1 MNDMNEESGA
11 QRERSATQIENGG
24 RGRFGER
31 GRFGGGRGNRGGR
44 GYRGR
49 GGRGGRDGRGRQARP
64 KFKGAAEYMQG
75 HVFSTQVERD
85 AEGHLKN
92 QYELTKEQLVLY
104 ARAQLDTKSGMNRM
118 MAGLIETGTVT
129 LPTMP
134 SRTKPDNDL
143 DAYL

>member
-49 GGRGGRDGRGRQARP
+49 GGRGGREESFQD
-64 KFKGAAEYMQG
+64 
-75 HVFSTQVERD
+75 VS
-85 AEGHLKN
+85 
-92 QYELTKEQLVLY
+92 
-104 ARAQLDTKSGMNRM
+104 
-118 MAGLIETGTVT
+118 
-129 LPTMP
+129 
-134 SRTKPDNDL
+134 
-143 DAYL
+143 